1 MNQTDLNS
9 NPKFSSIAKLMHWG
23 FVLLFIYGLLKQIDN
38 LNQLENMALL
48 KFEVT
53 FAGIFVLLLL
63 IRFVYMKTTQKSSLP
78 DYSPKSQIL
87 AAKVVHSGMYICLA
101 LIPLTGLLI
110 GLLFWLD
117 LKDGFLIDIV
127 VGAHE
132 FAVSVIYWLIGLHIL
147 AALYHRLKKDGV
159 WSSMV
164 PFWSEGI
171 TKSNNSIKEMDR

>member
-23 FVLLFIYGLLKQIDN
+23 FVLLFIYALLKQIDN
-38 LNQLENMALL
+38 LSQLENMALL
-48 KFEVT
+48 KFEVI

-78 DYSPKSQIL
+78 DSTPKSQIL
-87 AAKVVHSGMYICLA
+87 VAKIVHFGMYLCLA

-110 GLLFWLD
+110 GLLFWLGS
-117 LKDGFLIDIV
+117 KDGFLIDIAI
-127 VGAHE
+127 GFHE
-132 FAVSVIYWLIGLHIL
+132 LIVSVIYWLIGIHIL
-147 AALYHRLKKDGV
+147 AALYHRLKRDRV

-164 PFWSEGI
+164 PFL
-171 TKSNNSIKEMDR
+171 KEVDNEK

>member
-23 FVLLFIYGLLKQIDN
+23 FVLLFIYALLKQIDN

-48 KFEVT
+48 KFEVI

-78 DYSPKSQIL
+78 DSTPKSQIL
-87 AAKVVHSGMYICLA
+87 VAKIVHFGMYLCLA

-110 GLLFWLD
+110 GLLFWLGS
-117 LKDGFLIDIV
+117 KDGFLIDIAI
-127 VGAHE
+127 GFHE
-132 FAVSVIYWLIGLHIL
+132 LIVSVIYWLIGIHIL
-147 AALYHRLKKDGV
+147 AALYHRLKRDRV

-164 PFWSEGI
+164 PFL
-171 TKSNNSIKEMDR
+171 KEVDNEK

>member
-48 KFEVT
+48 KFEVI

-63 IRFVYMKTTQKSSLP
+63 IRFVYMKITQKSSLP
-78 DYSPKSQIL
+78 DSTPKSQIL
-87 AAKVVHSGMYICLA
+87 VAKIVHFGMYLCLA

-110 GLLFWLD
+110 GLLFWLG
-117 LKDGFLIDIV
+117 LKDGFLIDIAV
-127 VGAHE
+127 AAHE
-132 FAVSVIYWLIGLHIL
+132 FPVSVIYWLIGLHIL
-147 AALYHRLKKDGV
+147 AAIYHRLKRDRV

-164 PFWSEGI
+164 PFL
-171 TKSNNSIKEMDR
+171 KEVDNEK